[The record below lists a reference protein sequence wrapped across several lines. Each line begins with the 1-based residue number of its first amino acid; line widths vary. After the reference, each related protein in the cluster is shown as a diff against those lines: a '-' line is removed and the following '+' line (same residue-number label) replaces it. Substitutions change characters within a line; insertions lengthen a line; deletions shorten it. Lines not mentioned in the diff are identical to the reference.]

1 MVCVPKSG
9 LSLVLD
15 AEGKEGTECVQCGF
29 STRKLLMKSEFVKDE
44 IFTLASFQI

>member
-29 STRKLLMKSEFVKDE
+29 SAVKVVNEVRISER
-44 IFTLASFQI
+44 